1 MKTCSV
7 AKLESLFTWEHV
19 PYDIYEVLKI
29 NNEIVAKRYEKCFSE
44 HIRLT
49 SQFFKYFKPVNFEAT
64 LCPFN
69 SFLTIDVNGRHF
81 EGFVELTNVMEI
93 SENEMV
99 IHIETPAVRNKT
111 KSNKVEKV
119 IRRDWDMLENL
130 ATVYSKP
137 LPTYKYL
144 SKVIDSIVSNGRY
157 DPLELLGALY
167 LSDDPSE
174 RSAFMQDNKE
184 AIIRK
189 VLNSDSCV
197 APLRR
202 IDVYNIEFS
211 AEFMRI

>member
-1 MKTCSV
+1 M
-7 AKLESLFTWEHV
+7 
-19 PYDIYEVLKI
+19 PIQ
-29 NNEIVAKRYEKCFSE
+29 
-44 HIRLT
+44 RL
-49 SQFFKYFKPVNFEAT
+49 P
-64 LCPFN
+64 
-69 SFLTIDVNGRHF
+69 NGRHF
-81 EGFVELTNVMEI
+81 EGFVEITNSVMGV
-93 SENEMV
+93 SEYEMV

-111 KSNKVEKV
+111 KSNKLEKV

-137 LPTYKYL
+137 LPTYKDL
-144 SKVIDSIVSNGRY
+144 SEVTDSIISNGRY

-167 LSDDPSE
+167 LSGDPSE

-189 VLNSDSCV
+189 VLNSTPCV

-202 IDVYNIEFS
+202 INVYDIEFS